1 MLIWLARPFKPRLSS
16 QWPVDRDRAVDT
28 DECVGIV
35 SYKQWKGSLSKLS
48 SKGICQNN
56 SKQLSGSANPK
67 GNQPW
72 ILIWKGF
79 TLKLRLQ
86 YLGHLM
92 RRTNSLGKDWD
103 AGKDWGQKEEEAAE
117 DEMAGWHHRL
127 NGSDFEQTPGDS
139 GGQRSLVCAL
149 HAVSKSC
156 TRLVTK
162 QQLGIGA
169 QTGNSG
175 LKVLETKG
183 WGILRHRISVSLSSQ
198 ENWPHRDSWS
208 RP

>member
-117 DEMAGWHHRL
+117 DEMAGWHHWRDGRESEWTPRVGDGQGGLACCNSWGHKELDTTERL
-127 NGSDFEQTPGDS
+127 NWT
-139 GGQRSLVCAL
+139 
-149 HAVSKSC
+149 
-156 TRLVTK
+156 
-162 QQLGIGA
+162 
-169 QTGNSG
+169 
-175 LKVLETKG
+175 
-183 WGILRHRISVSLSSQ
+183 LRPHCPPSSQ
-198 ENWPHRDSWS
+198 AAPV
-208 RP
+208 